1 MTPVFFLSV
10 LLLMIKLRHNI
21 VRVLWIGEWSHN
33 KLFIPRKD
41 FRAVRV
47 IEQVDAST
55 VTLSVDQT
63 SLAGLKSCLP
73 IKNFSSCI
81 VYRPECHS
89 AIRAVYNQTER
100 WVLWAWSFN
109 STSRYLQSS
118 ITFVQKVCFAFGK
131 KIRKTLSTCQK
142 KTAVINVLIFNKLDF
157 QNCFLP
163 FLTLNLNTNIK
174 SLSKSQFW
182 KCLF

>member
-1 MTPVFFLSV
+1 
-10 LLLMIKLRHNI
+10 MIKLRHNI

-81 VYRPECHS
+81 VYRPERHS

-100 WVLWAWSFN
+100 WIL
-109 STSRYLQSS
+109 
-118 ITFVQKVCFAFGK
+118 
-131 KIRKTLSTCQK
+131 
-142 KTAVINVLIFNKLDF
+142 
-157 QNCFLP
+157 
-163 FLTLNLNTNIK
+163 
-174 SLSKSQFW
+174 
-182 KCLF
+182 

>member
-1 MTPVFFLSV
+1 M
-10 LLLMIKLRHNI
+10 
-21 VRVLWIGEWSHN
+21 LWIGEWSHN

-47 IEQVDAST
+47 TEQVEAST
-55 VTLSVDQT
+55 VKLSLDRT
-63 SLAGLKSCLP
+63 SLAGLRSCLP

-89 AIRAVYNQTER
+89 SIRAGAIKPKGGFYRHEVSIQFPGTYKVPKR
-100 WVLWAWSFN
+100 LYKKFVLLSE
-109 STSRYLQSS
+109 
-118 ITFVQKVCFAFGK
+118 K

-163 FLTLNLNTNIK
+163 FLTLKLYTNIK
-174 SLSKSQFW
+174 SLSKSQF
-182 KCLF
+182 